1 MAEEGSG
8 MWGGECRSC
17 FLSLHAWRALQR
29 TKHRVE
35 DDHEDVA
42 VLSVGEAPQGAASAG
57 ARENAATKPCIAATV
72 TVLYEKPSGLKGSG
86 ATHMAKAQV

>member
-1 MAEEGSG
+1 MHVAEEGSG
-8 MWGGECRSC
+8 MRGGECRSC

-42 VLSVGEAPQGAASAG
+42 VLSVRKAPQGASSAG
-57 ARENAATKPCIAATV
+57 ELERTRLRNHASQP
-72 TVLYEKPSGLKGSG
+72 L
-86 ATHMAKAQV
+86 